1 MCDHFVGTWKLLSS
15 ENFEDYMKELGENCY
30 LELLYLGKGRNAEF
44 ELYSLLNFTELYWT
58 LLFFFFFLAMLF
70 IKGFLVQ
77 LVWLD
82 SVILEN
88 FAVWISVVTFLLFK
102 KNLNCKE

>member
-44 ELYSLLNFTELYWT
+44 ELYSLLNFTELY
-58 LLFFFFFLAMLF
+58 
-70 IKGFLVQ
+70 
-77 LVWLD
+77 
-82 SVILEN
+82 
-88 FAVWISVVTFLLFK
+88 
-102 KNLNCKE
+102 